1 LAPVSKVPGVK
12 VVIVGEGPERHHLER
27 AIPRA
32 EFVGFQGG
40 VALSQLHASFDVFAH
55 TGLDET
61 FCQAVQEALASG
73 VPVVAPAAGGPIDL
87 VQHGRNG
94 YLWSPELPGMLAG
107 AVAELA
113 NDPARRREMG
123 RAGRES
129 VLARPWSAVMDEL
142 MDHYR
147 CLSTGT
153 VSTFGQVA

>member
-1 LAPVSKVPGVK
+1 
-12 VVIVGEGPERHHLER
+12 
-27 AIPRA
+27 
-32 EFVGFQGG
+32 

-129 VLARPWSAVMDEL
+129 VLTRPWSAVMDEL